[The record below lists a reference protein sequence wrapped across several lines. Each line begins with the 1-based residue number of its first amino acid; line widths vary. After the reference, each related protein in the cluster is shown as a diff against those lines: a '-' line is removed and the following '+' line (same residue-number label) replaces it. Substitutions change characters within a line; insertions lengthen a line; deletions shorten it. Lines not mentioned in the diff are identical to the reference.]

1 MKSMTGFGRARAL
14 VKGVTVEAQLSSI
27 NKRGQEIS
35 VNLPRE
41 LAEME
46 AALQEK
52 LQKAFERGKLQLN
65 VRFQTS
71 ARKKTPADIKKDFA
85 LLKAACKELR
95 VPFQADAELV
105 LELMQASRPA
115 ETALP
120 NLEKPL
126 AAAVAAAIK
135 NCQSAQAQEGAR
147 LLKDFKA
154 RFKKLASLKAQ
165 AATLAADALPHQ
177 RARLLK
183 NLSNA
188 GLDIDT
194 QDERVLKELALF
206 ADRVDVTE
214 ELTRIDSHLKAADKL
229 INSAGSI
236 GRQMEFLLQELQREW
251 NTLGNKSVQ
260 VPLVQTALAAKN
272 EIERLREQAANVA

>member
-1 MKSMTGFGRARAL
+1 MKSMTGFGRGRVAA
-14 VKGVTVEAQLSSI
+14 KGVTVEAQLSST

-41 LAEME
+41 LSDME

-65 VRFQTS
+65 VRLQISTQ
-71 ARKKTPADIKKDFA
+71 KKGDSDIQKDF
-85 LLKAACKELR
+85 LRLKAACKKLK
-95 VPFQADAELV
+95 VPFDADAELV
-105 LELMQASRPA
+105 LELMQASRPSDS
-115 ETALP
+115 TLP
-120 NLEKPL
+120 DLEKPV
-126 AAAVAAAIK
+126 AAAVAAAIQ
-135 NCQSAQAQEGAR
+135 NCLRGQAQEGAR

-154 RFKKLASLKAQ
+154 RFKKLAALKVQ
-165 AATLAADALPHQ
+165 AAALAAQSLPHQ
-177 RARLLK
+177 RARLMK

-188 GLDIDT
+188 GLNIDT

-229 INSAGSI
+229 INSSGSI
-236 GRQMEFLLQELQREW
+236 GRQMEFLLQEFQREW

-260 VPLVQTALAAKN
+260 VELVRTALEAKN
-272 EIERLREQAANVA
+272 EIERMREQAANVA